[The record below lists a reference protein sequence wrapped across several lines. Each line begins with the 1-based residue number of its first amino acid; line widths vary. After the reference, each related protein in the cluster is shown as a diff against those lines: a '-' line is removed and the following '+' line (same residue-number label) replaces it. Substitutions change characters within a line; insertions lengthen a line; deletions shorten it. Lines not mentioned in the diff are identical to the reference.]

1 MNIFDR
7 TFCFIMSALFAFFFI
22 VSMGDLGSII
32 GFEHM
37 EELGVAMIFGAVYM
51 HLTSLDTKK
60 KDKEEEKDGTD

>member
-1 MNIFDR
+1 MDIFDR
-7 TFCFIMSALFAFFFI
+7 TFCFIMSASFAFFFI
-22 VSMGDLGSII
+22 MSMGDLGSII

-51 HLTSLDTKK
+51 HLALLDAKK

>member
-1 MNIFDR
+1 MGIFER
-7 TFCFIMSALFAFFFI
+7 IFCFIISASFAFFFI
-22 VSMGDLGSII
+22 VSMGDLGRIN

-51 HLTSLDTKK
+51 HMALLETEK